1 MCCTNNELE
10 GKVALVT
17 GSARGIGRA
26 ICEILGD
33 RGTEII
39 VADVNLEQAQE
50 TAGQLGDMF
59 HKEALPIEVDVS
71 KIESVQAMM
80 KKILDKFG
88 KIDILVNNAGIT
100 RDGLLMRMK
109 DEDWQR
115 VIDINLTGSFNCTR
129 EVVKVMLKQRSG
141 RIVNIASIIGLVG
154 NVGQANYAASKA
166 GIIGLTKSV
175 AKEIASR
182 GITVNAIAPGFIE
195 TDMTKVL
202 APEIREK
209 LLSNI
214 PMGRLGSPDDV
225 ASVVAFLVSDAASY
239 ITGQV
244 IVVDGGMVM

>member
-26 ICEILGD
+26 ICETLCD
-33 RGTEII
+33 MGTEII

-59 HKEALPIEVDVS
+59 HKEALSIDVDVS
-71 KIESVQAMM
+71 KIESVQAMV

-109 DEDWQR
+109 DDDWQK

-141 RIVNIASIIGLVG
+141 RIVNIASIIGIVG

-214 PMGRLGSPDDV
+214 PLGRLGSPQDV
-225 ASVVAFLVSDAASY
+225 ANVVAFLVSDAASY

-244 IVVDGGMVM
+244 MVVDGGMVM

>member
-1 MCCTNNELE
+1 MCCTNNELDSR
-10 GKVALVT
+10 VALVT

-26 ICEILGD
+26 ICETLAYK
-33 RGTEII
+33 GTEII
-39 VADVNLEQAQE
+39 IADVNLEQAQE
-50 TAGQLGDMF
+50 TASQLGDMF
-59 HKEALPIEVDVS
+59 HKEALAIEVDVS
-71 KIESVQAMM
+71 KIESVQAMV

-100 RDGLLMRMK
+100 RDGLIMRMK
-109 DEDWQR
+109 DDDWQK

-129 EVVKVMLKQRSG
+129 EVVKVMLKQRYG

-202 APEIREK
+202 APEVREK

-214 PMGRLGSPDDV
+214 PIGRLGSPYDV
-225 ASVVAFLVSDAASY
+225 ANVTAFLVSDAASY

-244 IVVDGGMVM
+244 MVVDGGMVM

>member
-1 MCCTNNELE
+1 MCCENNELE
-10 GKVALVT
+10 GRVALIT

-26 ICEILGD
+26 ICETLGEK
-33 RGTEII
+33 GTEIV
-39 VADVNLEQAQE
+39 VADVNFEQAQE
-50 TAGQLGDMF
+50 TAQKLGEIF
-59 HKEALPIEVDVS
+59 HKDALPIEVDVS
-71 KIESVQAMM
+71 KIESVQAMI
-80 KKILDKFG
+80 KKILDKRG

-100 RDGLLMRMK
+100 KDGLLMRMK

-115 VIDINLTGSFNCTR
+115 VIDINLTGTFNCTR

-175 AKEIASR
+175 AREIASR

-202 APEIREK
+202 AVEIREK
-209 LLSNI
+209 LLGNI
-214 PMGRLGSPDDV
+214 PLGRLGTPQDV
-225 ASVVAFLVSDAASY
+225 ANTVAFLVSDAASY

>member
-10 GKVALVT
+10 GKVALIT
-17 GSARGIGRA
+17 GSARGIGRT
-26 ICEILGD
+26 ICETLGD
-33 RGTEII
+33 MGTEII
-39 VADVNLEQAQE
+39 VADVNIEQAQE
-50 TAGQLGDMF
+50 TASQLGEMF
-59 HKEALPIEVDVS
+59 HKEALAIEVDVS
-71 KIESVQAMM
+71 KIESVQAMI
-80 KKILDKFG
+80 KKILDKRG

-100 RDGLLMRMK
+100 KDGLLMRMK

-115 VIDINLTGSFNCTR
+115 VIDINLTGTFNCTR

-141 RIVNIASIIGLVG
+141 RIVNIASIIGMIG

-175 AKEIASR
+175 AREIASR

-202 APEIREK
+202 AAEIREK
-209 LLSNI
+209 LLANI
-214 PMGRLGSPDDV
+214 PLGRLGTPQDV
-225 ASVVAFLVSDAASY
+225 ANTVAFLVSDAASF

>member
-26 ICEILGD
+26 ICETLGD

-50 TAGQLGDMF
+50 TAGQLGDAF
-59 HKEALPIEVDVS
+59 HKEALAIEVDVS
-71 KIESVQAMM
+71 KIESVQAMV

-129 EVVKVMLKQRSG
+129 EVVKVMLKQRQG

-154 NVGQANYAASKA
+154 NIGQANYAASKA

-209 LLSNI
+209 LLGNI
-214 PMGRLGSPDDV
+214 PLGRLGSPDDV
-225 ASVVAFLVSDAASY
+225 ANVVAFLVSDAASY